1 MAEAEVPDTQPPPA
15 SRMLDSPCAGVSFPL
30 ALEPSSESYL
40 VTKDDDSEEEGSLRW
55 AFTQANEHPGIDE
68 VVVAADLVVRSS
80 GDIEV
85 HEAVILRGENATSEI
100 INVADEAALLVD
112 YDADDEYP
120 FFASSIILS
129 GSPETQDPRGLY
141 LTSDVCAA
149 GFHNVTVR
157 GFADYAIMLGETW
170 PFPLFEIKDSFV
182 TGNRTTDDGY
192 GDGAIELE
200 NEGIAG
206 DIRIINTEF
215 RDNDIT
221 AFNVTASLE
230 SDPDYRSTML
240 VEGSRFINNRDT
252 PDEERAG
259 ALQVN
264 GISADSYEDEEGM
277 PPISGPFL
285 TIRDTLF
292 QGNVGGLVGAVGIDD
307 ISFSNDSQIEAT
319 MVAIERSTFEDNTSL
334 AQPGG
339 YHGGAS
345 DVQIQSSYLDE
356 FPGVTALHVSDSTFQ
371 SAADSSVPNIHFD
384 EVDGRH
390 VFDHITLVGN
400 GIAYRDSVEENAS
413 FEFTNSV
420 LSTGTRDP
428 LEFDDAPMRSGVA
441 AKAASEDG
449 VPAFSE
455 SHMAYTTAPSLVPA
469 GDGRLVGTTAD
480 FALGALDASLGL
492 TPVMVPGAGSKLID
506 AAGPGGSPT
515 DQRGLARPQGAGP
528 DIGAVEVE
536 TQPATIEIGDD
547 QTGNAGD
554 TITFD
559 VTRANATENPW
570 TGEATVKVTTHDGT
584 ATAGTDYTG
593 IEETLTWADGDT
605 TPKTVTVH
613 TSPGHVGE
621 SDVTFTVT
629 LSDPGTNTT
638 LGDRVTANGTIIRD
652 EDGGTVTP
660 PKPDPKPKP
669 EPGKPDTKD
678 PLADSGSGAFA
689 GIAAIGAF
697 LAAAGGAFL
706 WLRRRRDT
714 VA

>member
-1 MAEAEVPDTQPPPA
+1 MAESEVPDTQPPPA

-30 ALEPSSESYL
+30 ALEASSKSYL
-40 VTKDDDSEEEGSLRW
+40 VTKDDDSEDEGSLRW
-55 AFTQANEHPGIDE
+55 AFAQANEHPGIDE
-68 VVVAADLVVRSS
+68 VVVAADLVVRST

-85 HEAVILRGENATSEI
+85 NGAIVLRGENAASEI
-100 INVADEAALLVD
+100 TNVSDDAALFLDYNADE
-112 YDADDEYP
+112 EFP
-120 FFASSIILS
+120 FFASNIVLS
-129 GSPETQDPRGLY
+129 GASDAADPLGLY
-141 LTSDVCAA
+141 FRSEVCSV
-149 GFHNVTVR
+149 GLHNVTLQ
-157 GFADYAIMLGETW
+157 GFADYGLLVGDTW

-182 TGNRTTDDGY
+182 TGNRTSGHGY
-192 GDGAIELE
+192 GDGAITLE

-215 RDNDIT
+215 RDNEVT
-221 AFNVTASLE
+221 AFNVYADLDSS
-230 SDPDYRSTML
+230 SDLRSTML
-240 VEGSRFINNRDT
+240 VENSRFINNRETSD
-252 PDEERAG
+252 DERAG
-259 ALQVN
+259 ALQLSWV
-264 GISADSYEDEEGM
+264 SADSLEEEEGL
-277 PPISGPFL
+277 PPIPGPFL

-292 QGNVGGLVGAVGIDD
+292 ENNAGGLVGAVGIGGL
-307 ISFSNDSQIEAT
+307 SFSNETSAEAT
-319 MVAIERSTFEDNTSL
+319 MVSIERSTFDDNVALTSS
-334 AQPGG
+334 PGYNG
-339 YHGGAS
+339 LAS
-345 DVQIQSSYLDE
+345 DIQIQSESLDD
-356 FPGVTALHVSDSTFQ
+356 FPGVTALRVSDSTFQ

-400 GIAYRDSVEENAS
+400 GISYRDSVEENAS

-428 LEFDDAPMRSGVA
+428 LEFDDAPMRAGVA
-441 AKAASEDG
+441 AKAAGEDV

-469 GDGRLVGTTAD
+469 GEGRLVGTTAD

-492 TPVMVPGAGSKLID
+492 TPVMVPGTGSKLID

-593 IEETLTWADGDT
+593 IEETLTWEDGDT

-621 SDVTFTVT
+621 GNVTFTVT

-638 LGDRVTANGTIIRD
+638 LGDRVTATGTIIRD

-669 EPGKPDTKD
+669 EPGKTGTKD
-678 PLADSGSGAFA
+678 PLADSGSNAFA
-689 GIAAIGAF
+689 GIAVIGAL

-706 WLRRRRDT
+706 LLRRRRGT
-714 VA
+714 AA